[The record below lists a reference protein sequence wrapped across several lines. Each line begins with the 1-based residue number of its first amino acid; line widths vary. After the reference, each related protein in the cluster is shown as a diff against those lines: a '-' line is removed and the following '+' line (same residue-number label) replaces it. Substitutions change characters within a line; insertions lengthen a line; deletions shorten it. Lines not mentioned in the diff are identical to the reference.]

1 MQRTFHHSA
10 KTQATCTK
18 GDKRMDTATAIP
30 VETTEQRSLTPL
42 DYMSLPDTA
51 WSWAKKLMHLA
62 LLHQEKALSLRRSIR
77 AHDLHTPFA
86 IHPLQCALAV
96 LSEPGLDGELRVKL
110 FDVLLHHELEV
121 QTGIKPDFL
130 PRPIQEM
137 IRSLRCLSRGEL
149 GWSAPPEIRLAKLY
163 SLTFNVL
170 DGEIQSES
178 FTDFLGR
185 LIQDAETE
193 FGQLN
198 IVDMGRLALS
208 RIAKRPA

>member
-1 MQRTFHHSA
+1 
-10 KTQATCTK
+10 
-18 GDKRMDTATAIP
+18 MDTAT
-30 VETTEQRSLTPL
+30 VTVTTEPRSLTPL

-51 WSWAKKLMHLA
+51 WSWAKELMHVA
-62 LLHQEKALSLRRSIR
+62 LLHQERAVSNRGRVRS
-77 AHDLHTPFA
+77 HDLCTPFA
-86 IHPLQCALAV
+86 VHPLQCALAV
-96 LSEPGLDGELRVKL
+96 LSEPKLDGELRVKL

-130 PRPIQEM
+130 PLPIQEM
-137 IRSLRCLSRGEL
+137 IRSMRCLSRGEL

-185 LIQDAETE
+185 LVQDAETE